1 MMDLTL
7 SKAERCLIAATWNF
21 RASAERSALRR
32 FTRLYTELK
41 ETGAPDIVLEGVR
54 DAIDDEHR
62 HIGLCDALAQEFG
75 WKGPPS
81 DPTPFGPIG
90 PKAAPLEARLLYEMV
105 AFCCV
110 TETINASMMLE
121 INRRAIAPEVKET
134 IHAIL
139 KDELNHSKVGWAY
152 LQWSRDKGRGDWL
165 QEWLIQMFYGAGVE
179 EIYEPDTS
187 GREAP
192 HVQAYGELS
201 FADRTEIFQAANR
214 DVVLPGLE
222 RFGFDTSECRAWLRT
237 FENRLQRN
245 TA

>member
-1 MMDLTL
+1 MDLTL
-7 SKAERCLIAATWNF
+7 SKTERYLVAATWNF

-32 FTRLYTELK
+32 FTRLYSELK
-41 ETGAPDIVLEGVR
+41 ETGAPDVVLDGVR
-54 DAIDDEHR
+54 EAIDDEQR
-62 HIGLCDALAQEFG
+62 HIGLCDALALEFG
-75 WKGPPS
+75 WTGPPS

-152 LQWSRDKGRGDWL
+152 LQWSRSKGHGEWL
-165 QEWLIQMFYGAGVE
+165 QEWLIQMFHGAGVE
-179 EIYEPDTS
+179 EIYEPETS
-187 GREAP
+187 GRDAP
-192 HVQAYGELS
+192 HLQAYGELS
-201 FADRTEIFQAANR
+201 FSDRTAIFQAANR
-214 DVVLPGLE
+214 DVVLPGFDT
-222 RFGFDTSECRAWLRT
+222 FGFDTTECRAWLQT
-237 FENRLQRN
+237 FENKLQRS